1 MSVEVRRLL
10 NPAFLAALFVLLFA
24 GTGLGALIRYA
35 DIHLQKLP
43 IEPANGLRFHTLP
56 TEAPGWRR
64 VGQDQVMTEEI
75 LQTLGTEN
83 YVSRVY
89 RQREPAPDSDPIEF
103 ELHCAYYTGTIDT
116 VPHVPE
122 RCFVG
127 GGMSIDAGSRIV
139 DVPLD
144 LDRFP
149 IDAFIDQELHG
160 GVIRSG
166 RTTRG
171 VYVHMPR
178 DIEGLKMNVTRFR
191 DRGGRRFYA
200 GYFFLANGGHVAT
213 ANGVRSLA
221 FKLNDTYAYYA
232 KVQFMSYHASSAEE
246 LAQVAADFLNEM
258 FPDIVERTPNWVDV
272 VEGRHTSDRM
282 ASGGAPGGA
291 SGL

>member
-1 MSVEVRRLL
+1 MKFKGLL
-10 NPAFLAALFVLLFA
+10 NPAFLAALAALAA
-24 GTGLGALIRYA
+24 GGVGLGAMIRFA

-43 IEPANGLRFHTLP
+43 IEPASGLRFHTLP
-56 TEAPGWRR
+56 TETQSWRR
-64 VGQDQVMTEEI
+64 VGQDQVMSEEV

-89 RQREPAPDSDPIEF
+89 RERNPAPDADRIEF

-127 GGMSIDAGSRIV
+127 GGMSMDGGSRIV
-139 DVPLD
+139 EVPLEM
-144 LDRFP
+144 DRFP
-149 IDAFIDQELHG
+149 IDHYIDQELHG
-160 GVIRSG
+160 GVIRTG
-166 RTTRG
+166 RTTPG

-178 DIEGLKMNVTRFR
+178 DIETLKMNVTRFR
-191 DRGGRRFYA
+191 DRSGRRFYA

-221 FKLNDTYAYYA
+221 FKLNDSHAYYA

-272 VEGRHTSDRM
+272 VEGRYPAKRM
-282 ASGGAPGGA
+282 ASGGGGDGGV